1 MSEDALHEAKPIT
14 LTGQDFLE
22 STWVLDGEKAEKQ
35 REVSDNYSR
44 WRGRVTNLDLLSQ
57 ATKLWNYFTSG
68 NVTGKDKAVIVGAL
82 LYLISPVDFI
92 PDWIPVVG
100 WLDDLGV
107 ATFTLNFVVN
117 KLGTTEASA
126 VQICHSP
133 FEEAEIYPQAVPKR
147 LTTLHQTASYE
158 GLPYKISQLSS
169 FATDLGCTELA
180 NMASAL
186 NDDMCGT
193 TFRVL
198 FAGRYNTGKST
209 LLNALLGSNYLP
221 VGPKPTT
228 RAISYILSSKT
239 EALFSEQP
247 NGKIVQHESIGDL
260 LDESNEGLKQAIK
273 VTLLLPGTK
282 LADGIAFVDSPGL
295 EDPRQEITQLTLD
308 EIPKADAIVLVLD
321 AKYPE
326 SASEFSFVSNLLDR
340 DRERK
345 LFFVLNRLDK
355 VDENERSGVISATHH
370 WLKKAGVA
378 DPQIFPLSAAQAFE
392 TLSRE
397 PFQAPEEFT
406 AFRSKL
412 VAFLNEGSPTELR
425 RIRQKRADSIQ
436 DGLLD
441 ACETALQLSAMC
453 EEKKLQALREIHERG
468 QKCQEELSRQ
478 EAIIE
483 RRMRAVRERFHA
495 NFLDFMG
502 VMRADLNDI
511 VDRAAKVDDLPTS
524 NSIERTMK
532 DGIRSFSETELTAAC
547 EELSLCVQELAA
559 KMQTTI
565 HGLQA
570 PVSVNRAKSLLE
582 RSPEIA
588 TAGLLILSFPL
599 TGFFNFAYL
608 AIGMAFGASSLQSLI
623 RSLSAEVAL
632 RHVRPEMKQQISDR
646 IHELQS
652 KMSQEFE
659 NAFDELQSR
668 AISSLREQVALMR
681 GATFEMLTSN
691 ENDLSVSTEMAK
703 SVSAKL
709 LALQDY

>member
-1 MSEDALHEAKPIT
+1 MSEDAIHEAKPIT

-22 STWVLDGEKAEKQ
+22 STWVLDGEKTEKE
-35 REVSDNYSR
+35 REVRDNYSK

-107 ATFTLNFVVN
+107 ATFILNFIVN
-117 KLGTTEASA
+117 KLGTTEAS
-126 VQICHSP
+126 VQICRSP
-133 FEEAEIYPQAVPKR
+133 FEDAEIYPQAVPKR
-147 LTTLHQTASYE
+147 LTTLQTSTYE
-158 GLPYKISQLSS
+158 GLPYKISQLSN

-221 VGPKPTT
+221 VGPIPTT

-345 LFFVLNRLDK
+345 LFFVLNRMDK
-355 VDENERSGVISATHH
+355 VDENERGEVISATYR
-370 WLKKAGVA
+370 WLNKAGVA

-392 TLSRE
+392 MLSQE

-406 AFRSKL
+406 AFSNKL
-412 VAFLNEGSPTELR
+412 VAFLHEGSPTELR
-425 RIRQKRADSIQ
+425 RILQKRADSIR

-441 ACETALQLSAMC
+441 ACETALQLSAMS
-453 EEKKLQALREIHERG
+453 EEKKLQALREISERG
-468 QKCQEELSRQ
+468 QKCQEELTKQ
-478 EAIIE
+478 EVIIE
-483 RRMRAVRERFHA
+483 RKMRAVRDRFHA

-502 VMRADLNDI
+502 GMRADLNDI
-511 VDRAAKVDDLPTS
+511 VDRAARVDDLPTS

-532 DGIRSFSETELTAAC
+532 DGIRSFAETELTAAC
-547 EELSLCVQELAA
+547 EELSLCVQELTA

-599 TGFFNFAYL
+599 TGIFTFAYL

-632 RHVRPEMKQQISDR
+632 RQVRPEMKQQISDR
-646 IHELQS
+646 IDELQS

-659 NAFDELQSR
+659 NTFDELQSR
-668 AISSLREQVALMR
+668 AISALREQVALMR
-681 GATFEMLTSN
+681 GATFEMLTSK
-691 ENDLSVSTEMAK
+691 ENDLSVSTETAK
-703 SVSAKL
+703 GVSAIL
-709 LALQDY
+709 LALQD